1 MGTIVVTGSA
11 SGLGAAVADRL
22 KRADHR
28 VIGIDRHQ
36 ADIIADL
43 ATPDGREH
51 ALREASEQAQGAL
64 DGVLSCAGL
73 GPYDEPTAITRV
85 NFFGAIAML
94 DGLRDCLARGQ
105 HPAAVAISSVGA
117 VVEMLAIPEHLEACH
132 AGDEARAVATI
143 EGQPGNT
150 AYVNAK
156 RALAQAVRKRATE
169 WGALGI
175 RLNAVAPGKTETPM
189 LDRLL
194 DDADHA
200 PAINALPVPL
210 GRSAPASEV
219 AGAVVFLLGPDS
231 RYVHG
236 QVLFVDG
243 GVDAIMRPDTF

>member
-22 KRADHR
+22 KREDHR
-28 VIGIDRHQ
+28 VIGIDRHA
-36 ADIIADL
+36 ADIVADL
-43 ATPDGREH
+43 VTPDGRSQ
-51 ALREASEQAQGAL
+51 AIREASESAGGVL

-73 GPYDEPTAITRV
+73 GPYDEASAITRV
-85 NFFGAIAML
+85 NYFGAIAML
-94 DGLRDCLARGQ
+94 DGLRDCLTRGNN
-105 HPAAVAISSVGA
+105 PAAVAISSVGA
-117 VVEMLAIPEHLEACH
+117 VAEVLAIPEHIEACL
-132 AGDEARAVATI
+132 AGNEERALATI
-143 EGQPGNT
+143 EGAPGNT

-156 RALAQAVRKRATE
+156 RALAQAVRLRAAE

-189 LDRLL
+189 LDKLL
-194 DDADHA
+194 ADEQHA

-210 GRSAPASEV
+210 QRSAPAAEV

-231 RYVHG
+231 SYVHG

-243 GVDAIMRPDTF
+243 GADALMRPDVF

>member
-1 MGTIVVTGSA
+1 MGTLVVTGSA

-22 KRADHR
+22 KRDDHR
-28 VIGIDRHQ
+28 VIGIDRRD
-36 ADIIADL
+36 ADIVADL
-43 ATPDGREH
+43 GTPEGRAH
-51 ALREASEQAQGAL
+51 ALREAAEQAQGVL

-73 GPYDEPTAITRV
+73 GPYDDATAITRV

-94 DGLRDCLARGQ
+94 DGLRDCLARGTN
-105 HPAAVAISSVGA
+105 PAAVAISSVGA
-117 VVEMLAIPEHLEACH
+117 VAEALAIPEHLEACH
-132 AGDEARAVATI
+132 AGDEARALATI

-156 RALAQAVRKRATE
+156 RALAQAVRQRAAE

-194 DDADHA
+194 DDEDHA

-210 GRSAPASEV
+210 GRSAPAAEV
-219 AGAVVFLLGPDS
+219 AAAVVFLLGPDS
-231 RYVHG
+231 SYVHG

-243 GVDAIMRPDTF
+243 GADAIMRPDTF